1 MTQPRIELLAPG
13 GDLQKLKMAVEYGA
27 DAVYI
32 GAPDFSLRA
41 FSDNFSPEQMAE
53 GIAFAHDKNVKVYLA
68 LNILAH
74 PADMAGLRQSIRD
87 MLAAGPDAVI
97 VSDPG
102 IFSLIREQDP
112 TMKIHISTQ
121 ASVTNA
127 QTCRF
132 WHEQGASRIVLAREL
147 TLSEIAQIRQEI
159 PAELELEAFVHG
171 AMCMAYSGRC
181 LLSNFYT
188 ERDSNRGRCSQPCR
202 WKYEVV
208 EEKRPDHPL
217 TIEGDNRGSYIFS
230 SRDLCLIEHI
240 PALAQAGLNSF
251 KIEGRVKSA
260 FYVATVVKAY
270 REALDS
276 YMADPAGYVFNP
288 ALLDDLQK
296 TVHRQFDTGFYF
308 STPQQDP
315 KIFAANTNLREADFV
330 GIVRAW
336 LPDSGLALVEQ
347 RNKIITG
354 EWLELVQPN
363 GRHLD
368 ILASEILDLERRPID
383 STPHPQM
390 MYYLPV
396 TESIQP
402 GAFIRRLGDKD
413 RPVRN

>member
-1 MTQPRIELLAPG
+1 
-13 GDLQKLKMAVEYGA
+13 
-27 DAVYI
+27 
-32 GAPDFSLRA
+32 
-41 FSDNFSPEQMAE
+41 
-53 GIAFAHDKNVKVYLA
+53 
-68 LNILAH
+68 
-74 PADMAGLRQSIRD
+74 
-87 MLAAGPDAVI
+87 
-97 VSDPG
+97 
-102 IFSLIREQDP
+102 
-112 TMKIHISTQ
+112 
-121 ASVTNA
+121 
-127 QTCRF
+127 
-132 WHEQGASRIVLAREL
+132 
-147 TLSEIAQIRQEI
+147 
-159 PAELELEAFVHG
+159 
-171 AMCMAYSGRC
+171 MAYSGRC